1 MLVAFLHKAKHYGL
15 GWLRLVSM
23 YDPHLGGGGGW
34 WSPCKSLLKAISFGS
49 PLFLNLSLV
58 RLGKVQKFIFGRIV
72 GWGGAS
78 LYIVFVVVS
87 PLRYEVASSV
97 AFVLPSSDSSCS
109 FSSGF
114 QRLLTNRE
122 VVDVD
127 VTNLLYLVQAKFV
140 VSRRRDFR
148 FWALDPFMSFSL
160 SFLLS
165 SSIFP
170 FSPHCWLFFAFL

>member
-1 MLVAFLHKAKHYGL
+1 
-15 GWLRLVSM
+15 M
-23 YDPHLGGGGGW
+23 YDPHLGGGGVDEA
-34 WSPCKSLLKAISFGS
+34 LLKAISFGF

-97 AFVLPSSDSSCS
+97 A
-109 FSSGF
+109 
-114 QRLLTNRE
+114 
-122 VVDVD
+122 
-127 VTNLLYLVQAKFV
+127 
-140 VSRRRDFR
+140 
-148 FWALDPFMSFSL
+148 LDPFMSFSL

-170 FSPHCWLFFAFL
+170 FSPHC